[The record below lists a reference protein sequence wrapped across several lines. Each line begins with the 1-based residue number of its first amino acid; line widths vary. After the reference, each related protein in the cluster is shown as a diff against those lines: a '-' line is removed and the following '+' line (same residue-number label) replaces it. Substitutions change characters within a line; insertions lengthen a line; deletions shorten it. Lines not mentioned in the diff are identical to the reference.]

1 MPAREARMK
10 SERVGVPFA
19 GASVSSVGRSALAM
33 ALVFS
38 VSLLS
43 WQSPSAA
50 EEVAVDTCVDCH
62 STPTFLV
69 TNRKLFDYFQK
80 WTSSL
85 HKQEGVTCVDCHGG
99 DPTRADKQGAHGGEL
114 AGSEKGSAVNF
125 RNVPNTCGECHEDIY
140 DGFRKSVHFERVVAK
155 KQEEQGPTCVTC
167 HGSINGT
174 VLNVTTVEEACSR
187 CHNEESDNHPDTP
200 GEARTLLNRFL
211 SIHRYY
217 RYITVR
223 GDPVETKRF
232 FEKID
237 RELHT
242 LSMTWHTFDLDEIEK
257 QTEAV
262 LASLKEKRE
271 EVARVF
277 KEERRERPRRPLE

>member
-1 MPAREARMK
+1 MPAREARVK
-10 SERVGVPFA
+10 SERVTVPFL
-19 GASVSSVGRSALAM
+19 GASVLSAGRSVLTM
-33 ALVFS
+33 GLVFS
-38 VSLLS
+38 VLLWPWRSL
-43 WQSPSAA
+43 SAA
-50 EEVAVDTCVDCH
+50 EEVVVDTCVDCH
-62 STPTFLV
+62 STPSFLV
-69 TNRKLFDYFQK
+69 TDRKLFDYFLR
-80 WTSSL
+80 WTTSL

-99 DPTRADKQGAHGGEL
+99 DPKRTDKQGAHGGEL

-125 RNVPNTCGECHEDIY
+125 RNIPNTCGECHEDIY
-140 DGFRKSVHFERVVAK
+140 EGFRKSVHFEHVVAK

-174 VLNVTTVEEACSR
+174 VLNVATVEEACSR
-187 CHNEESDNHPDTP
+187 CHNQESDNRPETP
-200 GEARTLLNRFL
+200 GEARALLNRFL

-223 GDPVETKRF
+223 GDPVETKKF

-237 RELHT
+237 RKLHT
-242 LSMTWHTFDLDEIEK
+242 LSMTWHTFDLDEIKE

-271 EVARVF
+271 KVARAF
-277 KEERRERPRRPLE
+277 KEERREPPRRPLE

>member
-1 MPAREARMK
+1 
-10 SERVGVPFA
+10 V
-19 GASVSSVGRSALAM
+19 
-33 ALVFS
+33 
-38 VSLLS
+38 
-43 WQSPSAA
+43 
-50 EEVAVDTCVDCH
+50 
-62 STPTFLV
+62 V
-69 TNRKLFDYFQK
+69 T
-80 WTSSL
+80 
-85 HKQEGVTCVDCHGG
+85 
-99 DPTRADKQGAHGGEL
+99 
-114 AGSEKGSAVNF
+114 
-125 RNVPNTCGECHEDIY
+125 
-140 DGFRKSVHFERVVAK
+140 K

-277 KEERRERPRRPLE
+277 KEERLRTRLSCYMLLGHHGGSPAGAIRPSSGPGGVVSPRCPAGPEPWPRG